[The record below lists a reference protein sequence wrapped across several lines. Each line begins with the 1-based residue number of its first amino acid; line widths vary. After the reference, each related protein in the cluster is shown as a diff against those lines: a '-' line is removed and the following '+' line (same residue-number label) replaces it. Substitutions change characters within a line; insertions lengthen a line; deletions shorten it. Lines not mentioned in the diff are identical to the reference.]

1 MGEVIDQRA
10 RLGELGSHV
19 VDRGRVGE
27 QQAVALEE
35 GARAGLAHRAEA
47 LRLLAQGIGQF
58 VGGGI
63 GQLLGRGLHHGQ
75 DHFVAL
81 RKRIADGRVVL
92 RPRLVGLQQ
101 AADIGIDGEIARH
114 VDAAGDGEQ
123 QRNADHGPG
132 ADGGKLDDTGQRGS
146 DHLRGVLAPGPAGA
160 RGGGSPEYSRW
171 RRLSRTR
178 RGPAAPR
185 SAIYC
190 PDWPCGR
197 LSLHRRLMNRQ
208 FPTAI
213 IAPAIA
219 PVTVAIAAVAMIG
232 TAHAQTS
239 PDKLVQTAVEGV
251 IAKIKADPETRS
263 GDLAK
268 ITAVVQR
275 EFLPYTDFGR
285 TTRLA
290 LGNAWKQAT
299 PEQQKTLQEQFTALL
314 VRSYA
319 VSLSQLRDQ
328 SPKFTY
334 KPAKAGSSANDSV
347 VATRVLNNG
356 DEMLIDYRLQRG
368 NDGWK
373 IYDINMMGAWLI
385 EVYRKQFADIVA
397 RDGVDGLIKYLTNHN
412 ARAAA

>member
-1 MGEVIDQRA
+1 
-10 RLGELGSHV
+10 
-19 VDRGRVGE
+19 
-27 QQAVALEE
+27 
-35 GARAGLAHRAEA
+35 
-47 LRLLAQGIGQF
+47 
-58 VGGGI
+58 
-63 GQLLGRGLHHGQ
+63 
-75 DHFVAL
+75 
-81 RKRIADGRVVL
+81 
-92 RPRLVGLQQ
+92 
-101 AADIGIDGEIARH
+101 
-114 VDAAGDGEQ
+114 
-123 QRNADHGPG
+123 
-132 ADGGKLDDTGQRGS
+132 
-146 DHLRGVLAPGPAGA
+146 
-160 RGGGSPEYSRW
+160 
-171 RRLSRTR
+171 
-178 RGPAAPR
+178 
-185 SAIYC
+185 
-190 PDWPCGR
+190 
-197 LSLHRRLMNRQ
+197 MNRQ

-213 IAPAIA
+213 FAPAIA

-290 LGNAWKQAT
+290 VGNAWKQAT

>member
-1 MGEVIDQRA
+1 
-10 RLGELGSHV
+10 
-19 VDRGRVGE
+19 
-27 QQAVALEE
+27 
-35 GARAGLAHRAEA
+35 
-47 LRLLAQGIGQF
+47 
-58 VGGGI
+58 
-63 GQLLGRGLHHGQ
+63 
-75 DHFVAL
+75 
-81 RKRIADGRVVL
+81 
-92 RPRLVGLQQ
+92 
-101 AADIGIDGEIARH
+101 
-114 VDAAGDGEQ
+114 
-123 QRNADHGPG
+123 
-132 ADGGKLDDTGQRGS
+132 
-146 DHLRGVLAPGPAGA
+146 
-160 RGGGSPEYSRW
+160 
-171 RRLSRTR
+171 
-178 RGPAAPR
+178 
-185 SAIYC
+185 
-190 PDWPCGR
+190 
-197 LSLHRRLMNRQ
+197 MNRQ

-328 SPKFTY
+328 NPKFTY

>member
-1 MGEVIDQRA
+1 
-10 RLGELGSHV
+10 
-19 VDRGRVGE
+19 
-27 QQAVALEE
+27 
-35 GARAGLAHRAEA
+35 
-47 LRLLAQGIGQF
+47 
-58 VGGGI
+58 
-63 GQLLGRGLHHGQ
+63 
-75 DHFVAL
+75 
-81 RKRIADGRVVL
+81 
-92 RPRLVGLQQ
+92 
-101 AADIGIDGEIARH
+101 
-114 VDAAGDGEQ
+114 
-123 QRNADHGPG
+123 
-132 ADGGKLDDTGQRGS
+132 
-146 DHLRGVLAPGPAGA
+146 
-160 RGGGSPEYSRW
+160 
-171 RRLSRTR
+171 
-178 RGPAAPR
+178 
-185 SAIYC
+185 
-190 PDWPCGR
+190 
-197 LSLHRRLMNRQ
+197 MNRQ
-208 FPTAI
+208 FPSAI

-219 PVTVAIAAVAMIG
+219 PVAVAIAAVAMIG

-290 LGNAWKQAT
+290 VGNAWKQAT
-299 PEQQKTLQEQFTALL
+299 PDQQKTLQEQFTALL

>member
-1 MGEVIDQRA
+1 
-10 RLGELGSHV
+10 
-19 VDRGRVGE
+19 
-27 QQAVALEE
+27 
-35 GARAGLAHRAEA
+35 
-47 LRLLAQGIGQF
+47 
-58 VGGGI
+58 
-63 GQLLGRGLHHGQ
+63 
-75 DHFVAL
+75 
-81 RKRIADGRVVL
+81 
-92 RPRLVGLQQ
+92 
-101 AADIGIDGEIARH
+101 
-114 VDAAGDGEQ
+114 
-123 QRNADHGPG
+123 
-132 ADGGKLDDTGQRGS
+132 
-146 DHLRGVLAPGPAGA
+146 
-160 RGGGSPEYSRW
+160 
-171 RRLSRTR
+171 
-178 RGPAAPR
+178 
-185 SAIYC
+185 
-190 PDWPCGR
+190 
-197 LSLHRRLMNRQ
+197 MNRQ

-368 NDGWK
+368 SDGWK